1 MLLERGKYYLHLPEN
16 TKGFKVMVEI
26 KNLNKSYGKFKVLDN
41 LNMSIAKGEVYGFL
55 GKNGCGKTTTM
66 NIICD
71 IIPKD
76 DGEIILGETE
86 NEKIKIGYLPE
97 TPSLFDYMN
106 GYEYLEYIAACA
118 KYKGDV
124 KARIAEVL
132 DITGMTEGGRRRI
145 KGYSRGMNQRLGIAA
160 TIFDNPDLV
169 ILDEP
174 TSALDPE
181 GRAEVIRI
189 INNLTSTG
197 CTILLCTHI
206 LSDVER
212 VASKVGIMKNGKLAV
227 EDSINNILE
236 KYVVD
241 SIDLIPAY
249 VNDEIKSAIEAAP
262 FAKSVNFFEANNR
275 FIIDVESI
283 NDGTKQLMGYL
294 SEKNIPV
301 RSLVAARPTLEQVYL
316 DIIGS

>member
-118 KYKGDV
+118 SYKGDV

-132 DITGMTEGGRRRI
+132 DIKGMTEGERRRI

-249 VNDEIKSAIEAAP
+249 VNDEIKAAIEAAP